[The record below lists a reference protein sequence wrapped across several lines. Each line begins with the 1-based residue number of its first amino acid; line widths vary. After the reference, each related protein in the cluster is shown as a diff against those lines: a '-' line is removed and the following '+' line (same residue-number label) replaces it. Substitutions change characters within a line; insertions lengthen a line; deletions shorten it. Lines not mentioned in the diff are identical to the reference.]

1 MLIGILYF
9 FIIVIVIS
17 TSAIAGISG
26 GVVLRPVFDLI
37 GYHDFIEIGFY
48 MGIAVLT
55 MTISST
61 LKQIKMGTRIKPD
74 KALTLAAG
82 AIVGGFLGQEI
93 LEWLSQSS
101 IDGNAIQM
109 TQNIMSILALVFVLI
124 ATRPGAKKYELKGVH
139 WYVFAGFGLGI
150 FASLLAIGGG
160 PINVAAFTIIFGIT
174 LKEATVYS
182 ITTIL
187 FTQLSRLVRMGM
199 QYQGFGRFDLRLL
212 WFIIPAAIIGGY
224 IGGKLNVKF
233 TNEQVMK
240 VFKFVVTTTI
250 LINIWNAIDFG
261 LGLMG

>member
-9 FIIVIVIS
+9 LIIVVVIS

-61 LKQIKMGTRIKPD
+61 LKQIKMGTRIKAD
-74 KALTLAAG
+74 KALTLAVG
-82 AIVGGFLGQEI
+82 AIIGGFLGQEI
-93 LEWLSQSS
+93 LEWLSQSHV
-101 IDGNAIQM
+101 DGNAIQM
-109 TQNIMSILALVFVLI
+109 FQNVMSILALVFVLV
-124 ATRPGAKKYELKGVH
+124 ATRSGAKTYELKGVH
-139 WYVFAGFGLGI
+139 WYVLAGFGLGL
-150 FASLLAIGGG
+150 FASILAIGGG

-199 QYQGFGRFDLRLL
+199 EYEGFARFDMGLL
-212 WFIIPAAIIGGY
+212 FFVIPAAIIGGY
-224 IGGKLNVKF
+224 VGGKLNVKF
-233 TNEQVMK
+233 SNEQVMK
-240 VFKFVVTTTI
+240 VFKFVVTATI
-250 LINIWNAIDFG
+250 LINIWNTINFG
-261 LGLMG
+261 VGLLG